1 MSNEKTGRRGKKRIW
16 GKDDTELSLLALP
29 TTIWY
34 LLFCFLP
41 MFGIIIAFKNYKVY
55 GGFLTS
61 FIKSEWVGF
70 NNFKFLFSSKDIWLI
85 LRNTL
90 GYNVIFII
98 LGIVAPVAAAIAVG
112 QLHSKKLA
120 KAYQTAMFMP
130 YFLSWVVVSAL
141 VWAFLSYDKGLING
155 MLESWGMDRQQWY
168 MKPAM
173 WPPFL
178 VFMNLWKGLGYG
190 MVVYLATITGIDKTY
205 YEAAGID
212 GSYDLAADPL
222 HHSASDEDR
231 YHHDVYHGSRTYF
244 LLRLRSVLSG
254 AQRFQ
259 YAVQLCIY
267 SGCICLQ
274 TVENFDH
281 RYGVRCGLCTVCCRM
296 YYDSDGECD
305 RS

>member
-112 QLHSKKLA
+112 QLHSNA
-120 KAYQTAMFMP
+120 ERDSQP
-130 YFLSWVVVSAL
+130 QGSEGLSDHHVLPLLPVL
-141 VWAFLSYDKGLING
+141 GRCK
-155 MLESWGMDRQQWY
+155 RT
-168 MKPAM
+168 
-173 WPPFL
+173 
-178 VFMNLWKGLGYG
+178 GLG
-190 MVVYLATITGIDKTY
+190 I
-205 YEAAGID
+205 
-212 GSYDLAADPL
+212 
-222 HHSASDEDR
+222 
-231 YHHDVYHGSRTYF
+231 F
-244 LLRLRSVLSG
+244 VL
-254 AQRFQ
+254 
-259 YAVQLCIY
+259 
-267 SGCICLQ
+267 
-274 TVENFDH
+274 
-281 RYGVRCGLCTVCCRM
+281 
-296 YYDSDGECD
+296 
-305 RS
+305 

>member
-98 LGIVAPVAAAIAVG
+98 LGIVAPVAAAIC
-112 QLHSKKLA
+112 SW
-120 KAYQTAMFMP
+120 TAP
-130 YFLSWVVVSAL
+130 QQEACKSVSDCDVHAL
-141 VWAFLSYDKGLING
+141 LPVLGRCK
-155 MLESWGMDRQQWY
+155 RT
-168 MKPAM
+168 
-173 WPPFL
+173 
-178 VFMNLWKGLGYG
+178 GLG
-190 MVVYLATITGIDKTY
+190 I
-205 YEAAGID
+205 
-212 GSYDLAADPL
+212 P
-222 HHSASDEDR
+222 
-231 YHHDVYHGSRTYF
+231 
-244 LLRLRSVLSG
+244 VL
-254 AQRFQ
+254 
-259 YAVQLCIY
+259 
-267 SGCICLQ
+267 
-274 TVENFDH
+274 
-281 RYGVRCGLCTVCCRM
+281 
-296 YYDSDGECD
+296 
-305 RS
+305 

>member
-141 VWAFLSYDKGLING
+141 VWAF
-155 MLESWGMDRQQWY
+155 
-168 MKPAM
+168 
-173 WPPFL
+173 
-178 VFMNLWKGLGYG
+178 
-190 MVVYLATITGIDKTY
+190 
-205 YEAAGID
+205 
-212 GSYDLAADPL
+212 
-222 HHSASDEDR
+222 
-231 YHHDVYHGSRTYF
+231 
-244 LLRLRSVLSG
+244 
-254 AQRFQ
+254 
-259 YAVQLCIY
+259 
-267 SGCICLQ
+267 CLM
-274 TVENFDH
+274 TRV
-281 RYGVRCGLCTVCCRM
+281 
-296 YYDSDGECD
+296 
-305 RS
+305 

>member
-173 WPPFL
+173 
-178 VFMNLWKGLGYG
+178 
-190 MVVYLATITGIDKTY
+190 
-205 YEAAGID
+205 
-212 GSYDLAADPL
+212 
-222 HHSASDEDR
+222 
-231 YHHDVYHGSRTYF
+231 
-244 LLRLRSVLSG
+244 
-254 AQRFQ
+254 
-259 YAVQLCIY
+259 
-267 SGCICLQ
+267 
-274 TVENFDH
+274 
-281 RYGVRCGLCTVCCRM
+281 
-296 YYDSDGECD
+296 
-305 RS
+305 

>member
-98 LGIVAPVAAAIAVG
+98 LGI
-112 QLHSKKLA
+112 
-120 KAYQTAMFMP
+120 
-130 YFLSWVVVSAL
+130 FLKH
-141 VWAFLSYDKGLING
+141 F
-155 MLESWGMDRQQWY
+155 RRH
-168 MKPAM
+168 
-173 WPPFL
+173 
-178 VFMNLWKGLGYG
+178 
-190 MVVYLATITGIDKTY
+190 T
-205 YEAAGID
+205 
-212 GSYDLAADPL
+212 
-222 HHSASDEDR
+222 
-231 YHHDVYHGSRTYF
+231 
-244 LLRLRSVLSG
+244 
-254 AQRFQ
+254 
-259 YAVQLCIY
+259 
-267 SGCICLQ
+267 
-274 TVENFDH
+274 
-281 RYGVRCGLCTVCCRM
+281 
-296 YYDSDGECD
+296 
-305 RS
+305 